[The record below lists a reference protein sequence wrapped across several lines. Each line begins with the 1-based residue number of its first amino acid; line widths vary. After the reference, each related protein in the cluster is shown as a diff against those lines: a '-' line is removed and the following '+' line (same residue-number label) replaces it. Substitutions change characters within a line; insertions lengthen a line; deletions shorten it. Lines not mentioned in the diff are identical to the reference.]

1 MRGGELSVVHP
12 STGRGHP
19 VGGTSELSR
28 GSEKRGLG
36 EGEARG
42 SGKGPKAGLKYGPSD
57 QCRRNT
63 TPFPSPLA
71 PPLSPLLS
79 PFASALHSPLPL
91 PSGPSSPVPVL
102 FSSSSTPRPRLP
114 LPGQLFGDIL
124 MKGCK

>member
-42 SGKGPKAGLKYGPSD
+42 GGQGPQSRAEIW
-57 QCRRNT
+57 
-63 TPFPSPLA
+63 PF
-71 PPLSPLLS
+71 
-79 PFASALHSPLPL
+79 
-91 PSGPSSPVPVL
+91 
-102 FSSSSTPRPRLP
+102 
-114 LPGQLFGDIL
+114 
-124 MKGCK
+124 